1 MFADRPGATHIA
13 KSPNKKRYRLL
24 ITTCDKQDKVVF
36 AFLWSG
42 TVNEVLD
49 MIEWTS
55 IQLEGVAGGWQDL
68 IARSQLWQDSDEWRL
83 SDSPITSRGKHAAVA
98 PKRIVAKTPRDCR
111 IKTDQRQ

>member
-1 MFADRPGATHIA
+1 MFAVGPGAAHIA
-13 KSPNKKRYRLL
+13 RSPNKKRYRLL

-55 IQLEGVAGGWQDL
+55 DEFALATRGGGW
-68 IARSQLWQDSDEWRL
+68 RL
-83 SDSPITSRGKHAAVA
+83 AGSYCQVPAVT
-98 PKRIVAKTPRDCR
+98 RLG
-111 IKTDQRQ
+111 